1 MRSLRLI
8 ARLDIK
14 GPNLIKGINLEGLK
28 VLGKPNQFAT
38 EYYNSGIDELI
49 FMDVVASLYGRNQLG
64 EIIKEATKNIFIP
77 ITVSGGIR
85 CIEDAMKVFS
95 FGADKIGINSAAIKN
110 PNLINKLVDKFGSQ
124 SIILSVEAKKVK
136 NNYWE
141 AYCNNGREKTNLNAI
156 EWIKAGVKRGV
167 GEVLLTSVDNE
178 GTKKGFDLDLFK
190 EASKIT
196 NVPIIASGGMGRLEH
211 ILNLVEKSG
220 VDAIAMADVLHY
232 KKLTVEQIR
241 SFSIQKGLNVRKF

>member
-8 ARLDIK
+8 ARPDIK

-28 VLGKPNQFAT
+28 VLGKPNQFAA

-136 NNYWE
+136 NNYSP
-141 AYCNNGREKTNLNAI
+141 CGNLHNFVRNRSNRFQTI
-156 EWIKAGVKRGV
+156 
-167 GEVLLTSVDNE
+167 LLTE
-178 GTKKGFDLDLFK
+178 
-190 EASKIT
+190 
-196 NVPIIASGGMGRLEH
+196 
-211 ILNLVEKSG
+211 
-220 VDAIAMADVLHY
+220 
-232 KKLTVEQIR
+232 
-241 SFSIQKGLNVRKF
+241 